1 MRLIKT
7 LILSILLN
15 FFTLS
20 ISNSEVVKQ
29 IEIKGNDRI
38 SDEIIMMFSE
48 INVGQNIKTSK
59 INEIIKNLY
68 DSNFFKKVSVK
79 FENNL
84 ILINV
89 DEAPLIENITIS
101 GIKAKKNKEL
111 IRENFTLKE
120 RSSFNEF
127 QLSQDVKNIES
138 KLKSMGYYFAK
149 IDPYVETLDNNM
161 VNIE

>member
-1 MRLIKT
+1 MRLIKI
-7 LILSILLN
+7 LILAILLN
-15 FFTLS
+15 LFSLS
-20 ISNSEVVKQ
+20 ISNSDVVKQ
-29 IEIKGNDRI
+29 IDIKGNDRI
-38 SDEIIMMFSE
+38 SDEIILMFSE
-48 INVGQNIKTSK
+48 INVGQNINTSE

-84 ILINV
+84 VLINV
-89 DEAPLIENITIS
+89 DEDPLIENIFIS

-127 QLSQDVKNIES
+127 QLSQDVKNI
-138 KLKSMGYYFAK
+138 KSRF
-149 IDPYVETLDNNM
+149 
-161 VNIE
+161 